1 VARAITLNSVETAR
15 FRVGRHGTCVEVL
28 RGIVSIPRSCALF
41 LVILIALPFT
51 APFSTCDLA
60 TMLAAPA
67 PHATAPSLVSV
78 KSDDT
83 ARSAVVTMEYD
94 DHVCVLATPY
104 VMPGSVAV
112 IDAAACTAPV
122 QDVVRTAPLPLR
134 L

>member
-1 VARAITLNSVETAR
+1 MARAITLNSVETAR

-60 TMLAAPA
+60 TMLAAPV
-67 PHATAPSLVSV
+67 PHAGAPSLVSV
-78 KSDDT
+78 KSDAT
-83 ARSAVVTMEYD
+83 ALSPVVTMESD
-94 DHVCVLATPY
+94 NHVCVLATPY
-104 VMPGSVAV
+104 AMAAPAAV
-112 IDAAACTAPV
+112 IDAVVCATPV
-122 QDVVRTAPLPLR
+122 HDVVRTAPLPLR